1 MISSERTSHLWKSGI
16 PSSTGNST
24 VYLPVFFSQKMQ
36 SKDMSLHFNNIFN
49 VWTAK
54 RHSHIYVN
62 QTRTKEQHMLY
73 SKADNRIQDTIPLR
87 LYTYVETKCSIVRLI
102 TGFRTQFHSDFTQM
116 WETKCSIVRLITRFR
131 TQFHS
136 DFTQKWETESE
147 EKWGSKTKSMA
158 NSLTE
163 ERKQYCLMSWLHY
176 LCLF

>member
-1 MISSERTSHLWKSGI
+1 MWIMPEKDIILLNEMISSERTSHLWKSGI

-87 LYTYVETKCSIVRLI
+87 LYTDVGNKMFYSKADNKIQDTVPLRLY
-102 TGFRTQFHSDFTQM
+102 
-116 WETKCSIVRLITRFR
+116 
-131 TQFHS
+131 
-136 DFTQKWETESE
+136 TEVGNRIWRE
-147 EKWGSKTKSMA
+147 MRQQNKKHG
-158 NSLTE
+158 
-163 ERKQYCLMSWLHY
+163 
-176 LCLF
+176 